1 MRNIYGQKCL
11 SNKTV
16 ANFKC
21 MGDHETT
28 YAGKGRRPMKDQL
41 LSGIAQI
48 IFGAH
53 FCSGF
58 SQAGSQW
65 VPVGGDW

>member
-1 MRNIYGQKCL
+1 MGRNASPTKLWPILSVWETMRPPMQVL
-11 SNKTV
+11 PL
-16 ANFKC
+16 
-21 MGDHETT
+21 
-28 YAGKGRRPMKDQL
+28 KGRRPMKDQL
-41 LSGIAQI
+41 LSGIAEI

-65 VPVGGDW
+65 DPVGGDW